1 MKALRTVLLYN
12 FDDAEKKVALHIDRF
27 GQVNIVCNCFIEGHP
42 SEKKQKKIT
51 SYKITKI
58 SLKP

>member
-12 FDDAEKKVALHIDRF
+12 FDDAENKVALHIDRF

-42 SEKKQKKIT
+42 SEKKQKN
-51 SYKITKI
+51 
-58 SLKP
+58 